1 VNTKLIAIIVIAIV
15 VVAGAAGYIALQ
27 GSQPSNSATPTPSPS
42 PTSIIT
48 PTPTP
53 THSTSPT
60 ASSTATPTISPTFEP
75 LSTAT
80 PTATPQ
86 PTELRVFIAA
96 SLIHVVQNM
105 TGDFEKANNC
115 KIILNSDSS
124 SALYT
129 QITQGSPCDV
139 FMSADQKWTKNLN
152 TTSPGLL
159 NNNYVNFTTNSLE
172 VIIAPGNPANVA
184 TLADLAK
191 SGVKVVL
198 AAPSVPAGSYANST
212 IWKIQTKWS
221 PTDAAYTNY
230 NASVYRNVVSYENTV
245 ENVVGK
251 VSLNMGTADAGIVFY
266 SDAVWGNM
274 TKTGVTFMPV
284 PSDVNTK
291 GIYGIGVVGS
301 SGNAA
306 LAQKFMDYWTSTQG
320 QTLLSQFGFNS

>member
-1 VNTKLIAIIVIAIV
+1 MNSKLIAAIIVIIV
-15 VVAGAAGYIALQ
+15 VIAGAAGYIAY
-27 GSQPSNSATPTPSPS
+27 SQSTNPAATPTPTPS
-42 PTSIIT
+42 PTSII
-48 PTPTP
+48 TPTP

-60 ASSTATPTISPTFEP
+60 ASPTSFPTTSPTAVPTATATPV
-75 LSTAT
+75 
-80 PTATPQ
+80 PTATPA
-86 PTELRVFIAA
+86 PTELRVFIAS

-105 TGDFEKANNC
+105 TSDFEKANNC

-129 QITQGSPCDV
+129 QITAGSPCDV

-172 VIIAPGNPANVA
+172 VIVAPGNPANVA

-212 IWKIQTKWS
+212 IWKIQTKWA

-230 NASVYRNVVSYENTV
+230 NASIYRNVVSYENSV

-251 VSLNMGTADAGIVFY
+251 VSLNVGTADAGIVFY
-266 SDAVWGNM
+266 SDAVYGNM
-274 TKTGVTFMPV
+274 TNAGVSFVSIPK
-284 PSDVNTK
+284 DVNTQ

-301 SGNAA
+301 TGNAA
-306 LAQKFMDYWTSTQG
+306 IAQKFMDYWSSTQG
-320 QTLLSQFGFNS
+320 KTLLTQFGFNS

>member
-1 VNTKLIAIIVIAIV
+1 MNTKLIAIIVIAIV
-15 VVAGAAGYIALQ
+15 VVAGAAGYIAY
-27 GSQPSNSATPTPSPS
+27 SQSTNPSATPSPS
-42 PTSIIT
+42 PSPTAIVT
-48 PTPTP
+48 PTPQP

-60 ASSTATPTISPTFEP
+60 AVPSTSPTAAPTATATP
-75 LSTAT
+75 T
-80 PTATPQ
+80 PTATPA
-86 PTELRVFIAA
+86 PTELRVFIAS

-105 TGDFEKANNC
+105 TADFEKANNC

-129 QITQGSPCDV
+129 QIAQGSPADV
-139 FMSADQKWTKNLN
+139 FMSADLKWTRNLN

-172 VIIAPGNPANVA
+172 VIIAPGNPANIA

-212 IWKIQTKWS
+212 IWKIQTKWA
-221 PTDAAYTNY
+221 PTDASYTNY
-230 NASVYRNVVSYENTV
+230 NASIYRNVVSYENTV

-251 VSLNMGTADAGIVFY
+251 VSLNVGTADAGIVFY
-266 SDAVWGNM
+266 SDAAWGNM
-274 TKTGVTFMPV
+274 TKTGVTFMSV
-284 PSDVNTK
+284 PSEVNTK

-301 SGNAA
+301 TGNAA
-306 LAQKFMDYWTSTQG
+306 VAQKFMDFWTSSQG
-320 QTLLSQFGFNS
+320 QTLLTQFGFNS